1 MYISVLRV
9 YFIIR
14 GRECNIYKGTHAISY
29 LQWTTIGPAEG
40 GLEIL
45 TLRIKESSPVA

>member
-1 MYISVLRV
+1 MYFSDLRV
-9 YFIIR
+9 YKDMHVFL
-14 GRECNIYKGTHAISY
+14 Y